1 MLLLCVSITAYPRS
15 SQHKTPS
22 TSLATASKSQ
32 NFENDHTVI
41 SGVEYGWGHGW
52 GWGGAVWAAEAACVH
67 EAAVSSA
74 LYCQNLEDYGVGGY
88 EEMDWS
94 AFGDFCF

>member
-1 MLLLCVSITAYPRS
+1 MA
-15 SQHKTPS
+15 KPS
-22 TSLATASKSQ
+22 THHLQRSASTSYIHPATASKPQ
-32 NFENDHTVI
+32 NFDNDHTVI
-41 SGVEYGWGHGW
+41 SGVELGWGHGW
-52 GWGGAVWAAEAACVH
+52 GWGGAIWAAEAACVH